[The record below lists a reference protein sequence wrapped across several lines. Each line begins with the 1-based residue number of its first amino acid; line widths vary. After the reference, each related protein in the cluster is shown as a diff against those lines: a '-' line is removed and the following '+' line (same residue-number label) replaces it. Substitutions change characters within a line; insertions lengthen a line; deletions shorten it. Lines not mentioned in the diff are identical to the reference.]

1 MIPSLKTV
9 FIHPPDLTEQMS
21 SSVNDT
27 TFKNQVL
34 QSSIPVLVHFWAP
47 WCGLCR
53 MIKPLLN
60 NFQTE
65 WEGQV
70 RVVNVNADE
79 NLKLAN
85 FYRLT
90 TLPTLLFVENGEVCE
105 RLDSF
110 RGREDLRQALDA
122 IMRSRA
128 VTSYLTSSSLSIPV
142 PSEVPLRD

>member
-1 MIPSLKTV
+1 
-9 FIHPPDLTEQMS
+9 MS
-21 SSVNDT
+21 SSVNDK

-53 MIKPLLN
+53 MLKPLLN
-60 NFQTE
+60 SFQAE
-65 WEGQV
+65 WEGKV
-70 RVVNVNADE
+70 RVVDVNADE

-90 TLPTLLFVENGEVCE
+90 TLPTLLFIEDGEVCE

-110 RGREDLRQALDA
+110 RGREDLRQALDT

-128 VTSYLTSSSLSIPV
+128 VASYLAANSLSIPV
-142 PSEVPLRD
+142 VTEVPLRD

>member
-1 MIPSLKTV
+1 MHL
-9 FIHPPDLTEQMS
+9 
-21 SSVNDT
+21 SVNDK
-27 TFKNQVL
+27 TFKSQVL

-60 NFQTE
+60 SFQSE
-65 WEGQV
+65 WEGDV
-70 RVVNVNADE
+70 RLVDVNADE

-85 FYRLT
+85 CYRLT
-90 TLPTLLFVENGEVCE
+90 TLPTLLFIENGEVSA

-122 IMRSRA
+122 IMRGRDS
-128 VTSYLTSSSLSIPV
+128 SGCLTSSGAG
-142 PSEVPLRD
+142 SEGS